1 MEQHSIDL
9 CLAIK
14 ESVIECIEYMAF
26 MTVDTDCDPQASPPP
41 EAGAV
46 TARIEVLKPKAG
58 ELRLC
63 MPRKTALEITK
74 NLFCLPEHEVTDRI
88 INDLACE
95 LLNTISGRVMKRVLP
110 ADCLYHLGI
119 PSLAGQAE
127 GALVPPFVSCRFTA
141 DGNLLAVA
149 ASIEV

>member
-14 ESVIECIEYMAF
+14 ESVVECIEYMAF
-26 MTVDTDCDPQASPPP
+26 MTVDTDCDEPVSPPP

-46 TARIEVLKPKAG
+46 TARIEILKPKAG
-58 ELRLC
+58 ELRLS
-63 MPRKTALEITK
+63 MPRTTALEITK
-74 NLFCLPEHEVTDRI
+74 NLFCLAEHEVTDRI
-88 INDLACE
+88 ISDLACE

-119 PSLAGQAE
+119 PSLAGQGL
-127 GALVPPFVSCRFTA
+127 GALDPPYVCCRFTA
-141 DGNLLAVA
+141 DGNLLAVT
-149 ASIEV
+149 ASIAV